1 MQTNEESF
9 IAADEVGV
17 AGDSNN
23 NLIPQKWFTLCSY
36 FFSSSLSLQPLLNMT
51 ALRSQPPWSNSP
63 VTKSTNLTL
72 SNPLHSPLMLRLFR
86 TRYYSLL
93 THPTGL
99 VLWWLF
105 LNIFNCD
112 LLLDRWA
119 CSVFWLSCSISN
131 KGLVYWQG
139 CFRSQ
144 VCVWLWIKF
153 HFFVSFIVMVGL
165 YILVVV
171 LCKRTLRRCK
181 LCLFNLS
188 FVYNITYK

>member
-1 MQTNEESF
+1 MIFARECTETEHVQTNEESF
-9 IAADEVGV
+9 ITDDEVGV
-17 AGDSNN
+17 AGKSNN

-36 FFSSSLSLQPLLNMT
+36 FFFSLQSQLSNINMMT
-51 ALRSQPPWSNSP
+51 LRSQPPWSDSP
-63 VTKSTNLTL
+63 VTQSTNLTL
-72 SNPLHSPLMLRLFR
+72 HFPLMLRLCR

-144 VCVWLWIKF
+144 VYV
-153 HFFVSFIVMVGL
+153 
-165 YILVVV
+165 
-171 LCKRTLRRCK
+171 
-181 LCLFNLS
+181 
-188 FVYNITYK
+188 